1 MQRINNIIFRV
12 LVAVVALFAVPVAA
26 EAQNFSNSINTYSPY
41 SMYGMGELATPGDV
55 IMRSMGG
62 VGIAMYSYD
71 KVNLLNPA
79 AYGNMSRKSFIF
91 NFGVDAGHYRNEQMK
106 YGASSSIKTAYNSIN
121 FHEIAFQMPLAEN
134 LGFGF
139 SLTPY
144 SSVGYKMFRQDS
156 SDPILGNV
164 GRALYQWDGEGDVTE
179 VKAGIGWRPFK
190 RFSIGVAAL
199 YYWGDITRN
208 YKSLVP
214 DIITGS
220 GSYSSTTGVDEFVV
234 SRFKAQFGL
243 QFHPIMNNKRILSI
257 GATYDLGGGL
267 APELT
272 QKVYVDNLLQ
282 TTVRDKSDKTALR
295 LPSQIAAGVFYQTN
309 AIRMGVD
316 YVYQNWG
323 DENGDYAEDFG
334 KGVKVAYADTHTLKV
349 GFEIVPRAVDVRNY
363 FNRMSYRLGA
373 RAGDYYQTFEGTSIK
388 QYAVTAG
395 LGFPVRLFG
404 NSSINVGFEYGMRR
418 PDKKIVTIE
427 GVKTGLI
434 KQDYFKLSLGLSL
447 FGEDRWFQRYKFD

>member
-1 MQRINNIIFRV
+1 MVIV
-12 LVAVVALFAVPVAA
+12 VVAAFFAMPVATQ
-26 EAQNFSNSINTYSPY
+26 AQNFSNSVNTYSPY

-91 NFGVDAGHYRNEQMK
+91 NFGVDAGHYRNEQVK
-106 YGASSSIKTAYNSIN
+106 YGANSSIIKTAYNSVN
-121 FHEIAFQMPLAEN
+121 FHEIAFQMPLAQN

-144 SSVGYKMFRQDS
+144 SNVGYKMFRQDDS
-156 SDPILGNV
+156 EPILGNV

-190 RFSIGVAAL
+190 RLSIGVAAL

-208 YKSLVP
+208 YVSMVP

-243 QFHPIMNNKRILSI
+243 QFHPIMNSKRILSI
-257 GATYDLGGGL
+257 GATYDIGGGL
-267 APELT
+267 KPEVT

-282 TTVRDKSDKTALR
+282 TVVRDKSDKMALR
-295 LPSQIAAGVFYQTN
+295 LPSQIGVGMFYQTSS
-309 AIRMGVD
+309 IRLGAD

-323 DENGDYAEDFG
+323 DENSGYAEDYG
-334 KGVKVAYADTHTLKV
+334 KGVKVAYTDTHTLKV
-349 GFEIVPRAVDVRNY
+349 GLEVIPRPMDVRNY
-363 FNRMSYRLGA
+363 LNRMSYRLGA
-373 RAGDYYQTFEGTSIK
+373 RAGDYYQTFEGTTVR

-404 NSSINVGFEYGMRR
+404 GSSINVGFEYGMRR
-418 PDKKIVTIE
+418 PEKDIVTIE
-427 GVKTGLI
+427 GSKVGLI